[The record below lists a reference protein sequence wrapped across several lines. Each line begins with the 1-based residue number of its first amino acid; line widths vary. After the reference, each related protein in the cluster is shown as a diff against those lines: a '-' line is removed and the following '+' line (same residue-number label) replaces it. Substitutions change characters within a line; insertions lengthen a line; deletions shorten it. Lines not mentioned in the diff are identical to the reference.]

1 MNKILSENINRVWSS
16 LIIDEF
22 QKNKITQFY
31 LSPGM
36 RNAPLIAAMINAR
49 NFNSKIKIIMCM
61 DERAAG
67 YRALGYAKATGLPAV
82 VVCTSGTAMANY
94 MPSVVEAR
102 KSNLPLIV
110 LSADRPPELTF
121 CDDNQTMD
129 QTKFYGDYVQGEM
142 SLGAPTF
149 SISPLALTS
158 SLSNLIHKSLF
169 PQKGPVHFNC
179 AFREPL
185 EAIIQAIPDDY
196 LKLAQDQILREGP
209 STRYMNLNTTPLQSD
224 LLEIAQTL
232 KNSKTGLLV
241 IGSLNPY
248 DETESVINFIKLLNW
263 PTYFDVSSSLKY
275 KFNLTDNALPTFD
288 HPEVQE
294 ALIKN
299 PPQTV
304 FHIGGRLTSKHYYT
318 FLKQVPAIN
327 LITLS
332 LNKEKEDPSHHTKMR
347 INADINSTLKALTQ
361 TLVATASTS
370 LETLPLPAK
379 KLDLNFEAFTLAKIQ
394 LIDNGPLAYPMI
406 SKVIVDNIVDNSI
419 LYIGNSTVVRSFD
432 SYFSY
437 NNRKNITVATNRGVS
452 GIEGFIASS
461 CGFIDGVEKEVYLV
475 IGDVAFIHDLNSLYF
490 LKELKTPLKI
500 ILINNDGGGIFTLLP
515 INKEQN
521 VLDYIT
527 SPHGQTF
534 KKASELIGIDY
545 LEVHDAGSLIGS
557 FNKLQEKKH
566 HCLMEIFVDNKI
578 NKEVY
583 DQLRTIKL

>member
-1 MNKILSENINRVWSS
+1 MNKLLSENINRAWSS

-36 RNAPLIAAMINAR
+36 RNAPLIAAMVNAK
-49 NFNSKIKIIMCM
+49 NFNSKIKIVMCM

-67 YRALGYAKATGLPAV
+67 YRALGYAKSTGVPAV

-94 MPSVVEAR
+94 MPSVIEAK

-129 QTKFYGDYVQGEM
+129 QTKFFGDYVQGEM
-142 SLGAPTF
+142 NLGAPTL

-185 EAIIQAIPDDY
+185 EATIIPIPEDY
-196 LKLAQDQILREGP
+196 LKLASDQVKYDGP
-209 STRYMNLNTTPLQSD
+209 CTRYMNLNTTPLQED
-224 LLEIAQTL
+224 LVEIAQIL

-248 DETESVINFIKLLNW
+248 DETQSVVDFIKLLNW

-275 KFNLTDNALPTFD
+275 SFNLTDNALPTFD
-288 HPEVQE
+288 HPEVQD

-318 FLKQVPAIN
+318 FLKQVPSIN

-347 INADINSTLKALTQ
+347 INADIISTLKALKQ
-361 TLVATASTS
+361 IIS
-370 LETLPLPAK
+370 LPLPEK
-379 KLDLNFEAFTLAKIQ
+379 KFDLNFEAFTLAKIQ
-394 LIDNGPLAYPMI
+394 LIDDGPLAYPMV
-406 SKVIVDNIVDNSI
+406 SKVIVDHIKDNSI

-432 SYFSY
+432 AYFSY
-437 NNRKNITVATNRGVS
+437 SNRKNITVATNRGVS

-461 CGFIDGVEKEVYLV
+461 CGFIDGVEKELYLV
-475 IGDVAFIHDLNSLYF
+475 IGDVSFIHDLNSLYF
-490 LKELKTPLKI
+490 LKDLKTSLKI

-534 KKASELIGIDY
+534 KKAAELIGIDY
-545 LEVHDAGSLIGS
+545 IEVHERESLVPS
-557 FNKLQEKKH
+557 FNKLQEKNR
-566 HCLMEIFVDNKI
+566 HCLMEIFIDNKI
-578 NKEVY
+578 NKDVY

>member
-1 MNKILSENINRVWSS
+1 MNKLLSENINRVWAS

-22 QKNKITQFY
+22 LKNKITHFY

-36 RNAPLIAAMINAR
+36 RNAPLIAAMASAKETNH
-49 NFNSKIKIIMCM
+49 KIQIFICM

-67 YRALGYAKATGLPAV
+67 YRALGYSKATGLPCV
-82 VVCTSGTAMANY
+82 LSCTSGTAMANY
-94 MPSVVEAR
+94 MPAVIEAK

-129 QTKFYGDYVQGEM
+129 QTKFYGDYVQGQM
-142 SLGAPTF
+142 NLGAP
-149 SISPLALTS
+149 SVEISPLALTS

-169 PQKGPVHFNC
+169 PQKGPVHINC

-185 EAIIQAIPDDY
+185 EKTIVAMPEKY
-196 LKLAQDQILREGP
+196 LSLAQDQMNRSGP
-209 STRYMNLNTTPLQSD
+209 STRYMNLNTIPTQFEITELAH
-224 LLEIAQTL
+224 LLKKST
-232 KNSKTGLLV
+232 STLLV

-248 DETESVINFIKLLNW
+248 DDLEAVVEFIKKLNA
-263 PTYFDVSSSLKY
+263 PTYFDISSSLKY
-275 KFNLTDNALPTFD
+275 QFNLTDNALPTFD

-299 PPQTV
+299 PPETIV
-304 FHIGGRLTSKHYYT
+304 HIGGRLTSKHYYS

-332 LNKEKEDPSHHTKMR
+332 LNKEKEDPSHHTKTR
-347 INADINSTLKALTQ
+347 INADINSTLKALC
-361 TLVATASTS
+361 LAMG
-370 LETLPLPAK
+370 EDELPAK
-379 KLDLNFEAFTLAKIQ
+379 KLNLNFESFTQKKIK
-394 LIDNGPLAYPMI
+394 LIDDGPLAYPLI
-406 SKVIVDNIVDNSI
+406 SKVIVDHILDNSI

-432 SYFSY
+432 AYFSY
-437 NNRKNITVATNRGVS
+437 NNRKNITIATNRGVS

-461 CGFIDGVEKEVYLV
+461 CGFIDGAEKEVYLV

-490 LKELKTPLKI
+490 LKSLKKPLKI
-500 ILINNDGGGIFTLLP
+500 ILVNNDGGGIFTLLP
-515 INKEQN
+515 IHKERE

-534 KKASELIGIDY
+534 KKAAALANIDY
-545 LEVHDAGSLIGS
+545 LEVKNPAELKTTFQD
-557 FNKLQEKKH
+557 LQEKKN
-566 HCLMEIFVDNKI
+566 HCLMEIFVDSNT

-583 DQLRTIKL
+583 DLLRTIKL